1 MNYCILRRM
10 AASSTRDRIFN
21 VFSQQIEK
29 FCVDIRKILPSDDVE
44 ADLIL
49 TGLRTMLH
57 LNPDMIARFIYD
69 NISPPYESMLLK
81 KDERFLTGELSS
93 KMGGGPFADLH
104 YKIESRWSTMTETNK
119 NIIWDYFKIIVM
131 LTKKLYSE

>member
-1 MNYCILRRM
+1 M
-10 AASSTRDRIFN
+10 ASSSTRDRALN

-44 ADLIL
+44 ADLIF
-49 TGLRTMLH
+49 TGLRTMLQ
-57 LNPDMIARFIYD
+57 LNPDMIARFFYD
-69 NISPPYESMLLK
+69 NISVPYEAMLLK

-93 KMGGGPFADLH
+93 KMGSGPFADLH
-104 YKIESRWSTMTETNK
+104 HKIESRWSTMTETNK

-131 LTKKLYSE
+131 LTKRLYSE

>member
-1 MNYCILRRM
+1 M
-10 AASSTRDRIFN
+10 ASSSTRDRALN

-29 FCVDIRKILPSDDVE
+29 FCVDIRKILPSDDYD

-49 TGLRTMLH
+49 TGLRTMLQ
-57 LNPDMIARFIYD
+57 LNPDMISRFVYD
-69 NISPPYESMLLK
+69 NISVPYEAMLLNR
-81 KDERFLTGELSS
+81 DERFLTGELSS

-104 YKIESRWSTMTETNK
+104 RKIETRWSTMSESNK

-131 LTKKLYSE
+131 LTKKLYVE